1 MFRRILFPTDFSS
14 HASRTLECVAG
25 LPGIREIVLL
35 HIAELPPKGMD
46 RFAEEEILAGAR
58 RSLGLDRTYLEAR
71 SLTVYCRIRT
81 LKSGSIGAIISETA
95 NAEQVS
101 AIVMSARGKSRVQG
115 ILLGTVSSHM
125 LRHAKVPLLI
135 MRHQLIEDLTGDR
148 YEKFCPMIFSSV
160 LCPTDFSAFAEETI
174 STIASMPGVGR
185 IVLVHV
191 VTRGETDEEI
201 RRLEHDAG
209 LHLER
214 MAAVLT
220 NRGIPVTTV
229 VRTGNTAREVLVVA
243 GEEDCSLIALNS
255 YGRGWFSDLLVGST
269 AAEIARSADLPVLVL
284 RSTQEKEPRAA

>member
-14 HASRTLECVAG
+14 HARRTLECVAG

-46 RFAEEEILAGAR
+46 RFTEEEILAGAR
-58 RSLGLDRTYLEAR
+58 RSLGLDRTYLESR
-71 SLTVYCRIRT
+71 SLTVHCRIRT
-81 LKSGSIGAIISETA
+81 LKSGSIGAIISDTA

-101 AIVMSARGKSRVQG
+101 AIVMSARGRSRVQG
-115 ILLGTVSSHM
+115 ILLGTVSTYM

-135 MRHQLIEDLTGDR
+135 MRHQLIEDLTKYH

-174 STIASMPGVGR
+174 RTIASMPGVGR

-191 VTRGETDEEI
+191 VTRGETDDEI
-201 RRLEHDAG
+201 RKLERDAG
-209 LHLER
+209 LHLDR

-220 NRGIPVTTV
+220 TGGIPVTTV

-255 YGRGWFSDLLVGST
+255 YGRGWFSDLLIGST

-284 RSTQEKEPRAA
+284 RSTQGKEPRAA